1 MQRLLILSIGVAF
14 TAGCASTPSDSP
26 IGSDHP
32 ASADAAHSPMPA
44 ASATLAHSDP
54 LQTPPGEAPADAVKM
69 DHGGMAGMSGSS
81 PSERAA
87 TSQPT
92 ASATYA
98 CPMHPE
104 VTSNEPSK
112 CPKCGMKLVK
122 NEIGGH
128 GAH

>member
-1 MQRLLILSIGVAF
+1 MQRLLILSIGVVFA
-14 TAGCASTPSDSP
+14 AGCASTPPDATT
-26 IGSDHP
+26 GSDHP
-32 ASADAAHSPMPA
+32 ASANAAASPMPA
-44 ASATLAHSDP
+44 LSGTLAQSEPLGTPRGEASAGSN
-54 LQTPPGEAPADAVKM
+54 
-69 DHGGMAGMSGSS
+69 HGGMTGMTGMSHG
-81 PSERAA
+81 EAAA

-92 ASATYA
+92 AAAGYA

-104 VTSNEPSK
+104 VTSNEPGK